1 MNLSTANH
9 EWLGE
14 GFKSF
19 EEAEDSIRYDSV
31 RGAFYEGDVAYKGT
45 EIRKKI
51 IFRFASV
58 IWVALRD
65 FSYPVARLET
75 NFFARKPW

>member
-19 EEAEDSIRYDSV
+19 EEAEDPIRYDSV

-45 EIRKKI
+45 EIRKKNHI
-51 IFRFASV
+51 QV
-58 IWVALRD
+58 CLR
-65 FSYPVARLET
+65 
-75 NFFARKPW
+75 NMNCIKGFFLPRS